1 MSIISDINQS
11 NKKANEE
18 LAQNL
23 DRLIE
28 QNPNLKNNTSQ
39 PPNYGGISGGTII
52 NSTVQIGNNNNNS
65 NNQYPQQPAQTNILK
80 KLFTL
85 LMDWIL
91 KHLGFSNDKK

>member
-28 QNPNLKNNTSQ
+28 QNPNLKNNTSK
-39 PPNYGGISGGTII
+39 PMSRRIKMS
-52 NSTVQIGNNNNNS
+52 SLNS